1 MPSAYEGLVVEFGAD
16 TSEVGAALRSISAEG
31 KKTTKELN
39 NIKRALK
46 YSPGSTQLLE
56 LEQKQFRRSLDDTK
70 DKLDVLKKALAQGTA
85 ANLPDEEFDRL
96 NREIIEAESQL
107 KHFQKQMKTA
117 TVEFEASKH
126 PLYQVGTALE
136 QSSAKFD
143 KIGSGV
149 QTVGRGLT
157 YTMTPAL
164 IAVGAA
170 SIGAAVTIDS
180 ALTSVRK
187 TVDGTEAQY
196 KELQDAAIEFSKVN
210 AVPADQ
216 ILNIQALGA

>member
-96 NREIIEAESQL
+96 NREII
-107 KHFQKQMKTA
+107 
-117 TVEFEASKH
+117 
-126 PLYQVGTALE
+126 
-136 QSSAKFD
+136 
-143 KIGSGV
+143 
-149 QTVGRGLT
+149 
-157 YTMTPAL
+157 
-164 IAVGAA
+164 
-170 SIGAAVTIDS
+170 
-180 ALTSVRK
+180 
-187 TVDGTEAQY
+187 
-196 KELQDAAIEFSKVN
+196 
-210 AVPADQ
+210 
-216 ILNIQALGA
+216 